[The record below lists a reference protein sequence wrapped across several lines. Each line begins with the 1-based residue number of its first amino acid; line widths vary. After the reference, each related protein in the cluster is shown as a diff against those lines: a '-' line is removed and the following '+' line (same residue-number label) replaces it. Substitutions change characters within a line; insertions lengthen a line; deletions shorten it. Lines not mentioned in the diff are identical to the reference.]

1 MRYALRAVALGR
13 GALALATLLLAALAA
28 APARAQLHVPSPAR
42 TPKRGGGLWLD
53 AGFGYGR
60 LRLTCSTC
68 PTVVAAGGT
77 AVTVSAGF
85 TPARNVL
92 LGLQAQQWRSSGSE
106 LGRRVSSLLAVVQWY
121 PWPATGFFMRAGN
134 GIVRGPGTPQASG
147 APTSTQGTGVGFAL
161 GVGYDV
167 KVNRRLGLTV
177 QAATYISALGDLT
190 IGGQPADDVIAYVT
204 RLGVAVV
211 LR

>member
-1 MRYALRAVALGR
+1 VRARAPLAALLL
-13 GALALATLLLAALAA
+13 LALAV
-28 APARAQLHVPSPAR
+28 APASAQESPPSSAR
-42 TPKRGGGLWLD
+42 TPKRGGGLWVD
-53 AGFGYGR
+53 AGVGYGH
-60 LRLTCSTC
+60 LRLACATCS
-68 PTVVAAGGT
+68 TVVAANGT

-85 TPARNVL
+85 TPAQNVL
-92 LGLQAQQWRSSGSE
+92 LGLQAQQWSSSGGT
-106 LGRRVSSLLAVVQWY
+106 LAQRVSSLIAVVQWY

-134 GIVRGPGTPQASG
+134 GIVRGPVAPQAAG
-147 APTSTQGTGVGFAL
+147 AQPSSTQGTGVGFAL

-177 QAATYISALGDLT
+177 QAATDISALGDLT
-190 IGGQPADDVIAYVT
+190 INGRPAADVIAYVT